1 MVSYLSYSQYGTSGQ
16 EIAINNATLNSGG
29 SERTIATGKNGVDS
43 AYAITGMTQG
53 LGKQSE
59 ILVTLDEIKSLSGN
73 TPTSNGNI
81 YAWNQFGGVVAS
93 STRNITGVYDLSGA
107 TYEKTASYVANQNV
121 NLSKYGNSLTYN
133 QNTLKETSTKY
144 TIVYPYD
151 KSQDNNS
158 STHDIASAAN
168 YAMNTKIYGDGIR
181 EVSTTGINFSA
192 WQNNDSY
199 FAGLGGPF
207 LGREGNLG
215 SIHAGRFAF
224 YRATGESHYGDGFRT
239 IVIPMT

>member
-1 MVSYLSYSQYGTSGQ
+1 MQHFSMV
-16 EIAINNATLNSGG
+16 
-29 SERTIATGKNGVDS
+29 K
-43 AYAITGMTQG
+43 
-53 LGKQSE
+53 E

-121 NLSKYGNSLTYN
+121 NLSKYGNS
-133 QNTLKETSTKY
+133 
-144 TIVYPYD
+144 
-151 KSQDNNS
+151 
-158 STHDIASAAN
+158 ASVAN

-207 LGREGNLG
+207 LGRGGNWG

>member
-1 MVSYLSYSQYGTSGQ
+1 MV
-16 EIAINNATLNSGG
+16 
-29 SERTIATGKNGVDS
+29 K
-43 AYAITGMTQG
+43 
-53 LGKQSE
+53 E

-144 TIVYPYD
+144 TL
-151 KSQDNNS
+151 S
-158 STHDIASAAN
+158 
-168 YAMNTKIYGDGIR
+168 
-181 EVSTTGINFSA
+181 
-192 WQNNDSY
+192 
-199 FAGLGGPF
+199 L
-207 LGREGNLG
+207 
-215 SIHAGRFAF
+215 IH
-224 YRATGESHYGDGFRT
+224 
-239 IVIPMT
+239 I